1 MLEGIETGYEG
12 KYDFPTRAEPP
23 ELVYMLATLPRTG
36 STWFSHLLWQTGCL
50 GAPLEYLNY
59 MPAGPYGFA
68 NRSPT
73 QQQWLWRSVLRRR
86 TSPNGVFGVKCF
98 PDELQNLQ
106 ETNPEL
112 LSEVL
117 GTVLSGKHPPR
128 VILLRRR
135 DRVAQAIS
143 AARAQLSGVYR
154 QEQEEQGGEPRVEY
168 SQAVVEQAE
177 RLIEVNEAAW
187 QEMFRDLRIE
197 PLELWYEDARATP
210 DEAVRQVADH
220 LGVDLDPNA
229 AVDVP
234 PIAKQAEADARE
246 WRDRYTRAK
255 GS

>member
-12 KYDFPTRAEPP
+12 KYDFPMRSEPP
-23 ELVYMLATLPRTG
+23 GLVYMLASVPRTG

-50 GAPLEYLNY
+50 GAPLEYLNF

-68 NRSPT
+68 SRSPT

-86 TSPNGVFGVKCF
+86 TSPSGVFGVKCH
-98 PDELQNLQ
+98 PDQLQDLQ

-117 GTVLSGKHPPR
+117 AAVLSGKRPSR
-128 VILLRRR
+128 IVWLRRR
-135 DRVAQAIS
+135 DRVAHAIS

-154 QEQEEQGGEPRVEY
+154 KEQEERAGEARVEF
-168 SQAVVEQAE
+168 SQAAVEQAE
-177 RLIEVNEAAW
+177 RLIDDNEAAW
-187 QEMFRDLRIE
+187 QEMFRDLKID
-197 PLELWYEDARATP
+197 PLQLWYEEALAAP
-210 DEAVRQVADH
+210 EEAVKQVAEY
-220 LGVDLDPNA
+220 LGVELDPDT

-246 WRDRYTRAK
+246 WRERYTQAK
-255 GS
+255 GG